1 MKSLLEFSNDVDF
14 LLIPSDYTKSKK
26 LELLIT
32 NPTGEGIVHIE
43 QNDNGQFYFLPVENS
58 DMLEC
63 KGVSIMKKDKLEP
76 YIKNLSEVPEDEF
89 KYTDETRLEKILAM
103 AISPNKEQIALY
115 NNRGYVF
122 FMTPNLDD
130 IESRK
135 RVNVGLN
142 EELTSDELLEQ
153 QQIINYEEGCQFLF
167 AGEEAVAICGNR
179 FIILVN
185 ESGNSTAFKMVEKE
199 EYNPFDNNITL
210 TTQLLC
216 SSIVFG
222 IL

>member
-1 MKSLLEFSNDVDF
+1 
-14 LLIPSDYTKSKK
+14 
-26 LELLIT
+26 
-32 NPTGEGIVHIE
+32 
-43 QNDNGQFYFLPVENS
+43 
-58 DMLEC
+58 
-63 KGVSIMKKDKLEP
+63 
-76 YIKNLSEVPEDEF
+76 
-89 KYTDETRLEKILAM
+89 M

-185 ESGNSTAFKMVEKE
+185 ESIKTLFLVLASLKFVLILILFK
-199 EYNPFDNNITL
+199 I
-210 TTQLLC
+210 
-216 SSIVFG
+216 
-222 IL
+222 